1 MYLTLADGTKITL
14 PKSALLDIAFDVN
27 DLVVMSPNTTRQIG
41 YTVTSVTENVT
52 VEVISSSDI
61 KAKVV
66 MSDASGKSGNVVV
79 TAGAVID
86 EYSKVI
92 VFVSNGEKVV
102 MKSICFEQSSLEVT
116 NNAMQNI
123 SPVGGD
129 VTLSFATNM
138 AWRVEIPVAAKS
150 WILPTGAQRAMTE
163 SSTKLSVS
171 PNTSLEARSATVR
184 IVSEDGV
191 LSADFVISQGVFNSF
206 TVSGSWLSGENISL
220 FAGNDKNQKFS
231 YNGTVFTPAATAKGS
246 PKAAWAHYAVFPYA
260 SNATLS
266 EDGKVNLILPSEQT
280 RIIGGV
286 AKDNDVK
293 VAVTP
298 DLETTHLEFR
308 PVCAYLCIRL
318 WGKDQAIKNVT
329 LSSVGGEALAGVAT
343 ITPSVNG
350 APQCQMSG
358 AASGIK
364 LNCGSEL
371 NLGTSERSAT
381 ELWIAVP
388 AVTLLQGYS
397 ITIVGFYGGE
407 QTITFANAIS
417 FIAGETYTVT
427 SEVSV
432 STNGTGVGVGG
443 WDDGGSVEDEI

>member
-1 MYLTLADGTKITL
+1 M
-14 PKSALLDIAFDVN
+14 
-27 DLVVMSPNTTRQIG
+27 
-41 YTVTSVTENVT
+41 
-52 VEVISSSDI
+52 
-61 KAKVV
+61 
-66 MSDASGKSGNVVV
+66 
-79 TAGAVID
+79 
-86 EYSKVI
+86 
-92 VFVSNGEKVV
+92 
-102 MKSICFEQSSLEVT
+102 
-116 NNAMQNI
+116 
-123 SPVGGD
+123 
-129 VTLSFATNM
+129 
-138 AWRVEIPVAAKS
+138 
-150 WILPTGAQRAMTE
+150 
-163 SSTKLSVS
+163 
-171 PNTSLEARSATVR
+171 
-184 IVSEDGV
+184 
-191 LSADFVISQGVFNSF
+191 
-206 TVSGSWLSGENISL
+206 
-220 FAGNDKNQKFS
+220 
-231 YNGTVFTPAATAKGS
+231 
-246 PKAAWAHYAVFPYA
+246 
-260 SNATLS
+260 
-266 EDGKVNLILPSEQT
+266 
-280 RIIGGV
+280 